1 MANPRADTEP
11 YDIVKTYRGLLAA
24 DPDLT
29 MPGAA
34 IESLVRALGTEYTR
48 TVSETLEHLQSLVHE
63 LHYSTPNPISMSA
76 GTDLFMRYLTA
87 SLQQRAG
94 SLHAE
99 IPDFENIRSTL
110 MTNAR
115 HWVERSRSVREQ
127 IAGFGRHFVRDG
139 MTILTAG
146 GSRVV
151 AALLRE
157 VADAS
162 YGKVR
167 FKVVYVLS
175 DTSRSATPE
184 GTNIVALLRGKDVP
198 VATVSEGAAGYA
210 MGKVDM
216 VIVGAEGV
224 AENGGIVSR
233 LGTYQIGLL
242 AKAADKPFYVV
253 AESHKFIRLNPLG
266 QYDLPNRQKVF
277 EFKVKGDK
285 VEDKVDDKGKELVSF
300 EEAVDFTV
308 SLVIV
313 RLEHAFLTFVA
324 SGTDQRDHLRE
335 RNSFA

>member
-1 MANPRADTEP
+1 MAYQQDDTEP
-11 YDIVKTYRGLLAA
+11 YDVVKTYRGLLAA
-24 DPDLT
+24 DTDLT

-34 IESLVRALGTEYTR
+34 IESLVRAFGTDRTR
-48 TVSETLEHLQSLVHE
+48 TVSETLEHLQSLVRE

-76 GTDLFMRYLTA
+76 GTDLFMRYITA

-99 IPDFENIRSTL
+99 IPDFDNIRSTL
-110 MTNAR
+110 VTNATL
-115 HWVERSRSVREQ
+115 WVERSKSVRER
-127 IAGFGRHFVRDG
+127 IAGFGRHFIRDG

-157 VADAS
+157 AADAS

-167 FKVVYVLS
+167 FRVVYVLS
-175 DTSRSATPE
+175 DASASSTPE
-184 GTNIVALLRGKDVP
+184 GANIVSFLRSKDVP

-216 VIVGAEGV
+216 VVVGAEGV

-253 AESHKFIRLNPLG
+253 AESHKFIRINPLG
-266 QYDLPNRQKVF
+266 QYDMPNRQKVF
-277 EFKVKGDK
+277 EFKVQDGK
-285 VEDKVDDKGKELVSF
+285 VEDQGEGKSDDKDKELVDF

-308 SLVIV
+308 SSVIIP
-313 RLEHAFLTFVA
+313 LELAFLIFVA
-324 SGTDQRDHLRE
+324 SGTD
-335 RNSFA
+335 